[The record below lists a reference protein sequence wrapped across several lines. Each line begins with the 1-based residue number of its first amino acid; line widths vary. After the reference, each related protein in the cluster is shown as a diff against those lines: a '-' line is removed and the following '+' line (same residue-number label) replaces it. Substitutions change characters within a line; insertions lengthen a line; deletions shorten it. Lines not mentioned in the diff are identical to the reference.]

1 MAEAI
6 TRPPGS
12 RLACSQ
18 FSLKGVKTFFFL
30 LKQWAFCRL
39 QPRVLTDG

>member
-6 TRPPGS
+6 TGAPGS
-12 RLACSQ
+12 RPACSQ
-18 FSLKGVKTFFFL
+18 FSLKGVKTFFLL
-30 LKQWAFCRL
+30 LKQWAFCCL